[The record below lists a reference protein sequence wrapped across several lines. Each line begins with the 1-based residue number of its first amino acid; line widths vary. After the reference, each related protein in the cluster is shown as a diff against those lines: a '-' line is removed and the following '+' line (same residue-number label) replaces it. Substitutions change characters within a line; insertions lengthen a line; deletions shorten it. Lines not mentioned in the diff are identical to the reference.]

1 MTDNRD
7 SGRGGFETH
16 GKFTD
21 EEFTDGSHT
30 PDRAAVPGEEGEYTD
45 SEHSKTDSRESGRGG
60 FETHGK
66 FTDEEFKDGSHTPD
80 RSAVPGEEGE
90 YTDSEHSKTDKDGT
104 DRHD

>member
-7 SGRGGFETH
+7 SGRGDFEAD

-45 SEHSKTDSRESGRGG
+45 SEL
-60 FETHGK
+60 
-66 FTDEEFKDGSHTPD
+66 
-80 RSAVPGEEGE
+80 
-90 YTDSEHSKTDKDGT
+90 SETDKDRS

>member
-7 SGRGGFETH
+7 NARGDFEAD

-30 PDRAAVPGEEGEYTD
+30 PDRAAVRGEEGEYTD
-45 SEHSKTDSRESGRGG
+45 SELPE
-60 FETHGK
+60 
-66 FTDEEFKDGSHTPD
+66 
-80 RSAVPGEEGE
+80 
-90 YTDSEHSKTDKDGT
+90 TDKDHT